1 MHVQSVFK
9 GATYTYILLKLFGE
23 AISAYLKALRHL
35 MGTVTDQYSVMKRK
49 YLVGFI
55 LRIKV

>member
-1 MHVQSVFK
+1 MFK

-23 AISAYLKALRHL
+23 AISVYLKALRHL
-35 MGTVTDQYSVMKRK
+35 MGTVRDQYSVMKRK